1 MAQFN
6 FKNRYF
12 SASGADLLRTM
23 NYVYFFS
30 PLSDYDSGDGSRLAP
45 YRSNWYYAPRG
56 TTGLQATSALIFSG
70 GVHKGS
76 FNLGST
82 VSTYRHFTGNGMGV
96 TILSL
101 SIDQQAPISGGNNST
116 AYYRDVTIN
125 DLNHYISGYNGIN
138 HYIYFYNCEFLTTP
152 AITTTALSTVYSYVT
167 RSKIKELL
175 SGGTI
180 TYQNNNSFIGINTTI
195 GSIAGNLHTFERCN
209 LIVNQA
215 SLDSYKNNYYA
226 FDNCNFR
233 IGTETEY
240 TPLIGTTAEV
250 LRETFVNRC
259 IAAGLTVPADITDYG
274 ITLPLGRWIFTTNQ
288 IFEGITWYGS
298 EINLFEIPRF
308 ISFGYSTIRGT
319 KIPIVVGNNTPA
331 SIFPNSQSSVGLIYG
346 TDSLSIASNIDI
358 TQRHKLFAESK
369 IIWLGG
375 KKKLTKLDI
384 PNNLPA
390 LYGVLIDSLPNLVD
404 KEANNIVEAGE
415 MYMVRSLNENAAS
428 IIYNGNTYSSELST
442 RNNIFKGVAGVNS
455 YTFASGSPAVYKIND
470 ILNYQSIQLR
480 IVNKIPPDIITSGT
494 LWRDN
499 WYLVEHDSDQ
509 NNTTDYITYNGVN
522 YKAGDSFLVEDV
534 FTFTKSGNIH
544 LRRCWDKNFNFDW
557 YDEGSEEYSFW
568 VNEQKPEWCDVL
580 PEDTR
585 CLMKNN
591 HPLSAEMMRGE
602 DGKYITTGHP
612 EYYNRILGTSG
623 VQSPDDIFIGGTYMQ
638 IRLLITTVNP
648 M

>member
-1 MAQFN
+1 MTQFN
-6 FKNRYF
+6 FKDRYF

-30 PLSDYDSGDGSRLAP
+30 PSYIGGDGSRLAP
-45 YRSNWYYAPRG
+45 YRSNYYYAPRG

-70 GVHKGS
+70 GVHKGT
-76 FNLGST
+76 FDLGST

-96 TILSL
+96 TILGL
-101 SIDQQAPISGGNNST
+101 SINQQAPISGGNSST
-116 AYYRDVTIN
+116 AYFRDVTLSELI
-125 DLNHYISGYNGIN
+125 HYISGYNGIN
-138 HYIYFYNCEFLTTP
+138 HYIYFYNCEFLTAP

-180 TYQNNNSFIGINTTI
+180 TYQNNNSFIGISTTI
-195 GSIAGNLHTFERCN
+195 SSIAGNLHTFERCN
-209 LIVNQA
+209 LIINQA

-240 TPLIGTTAEV
+240 TPLIGATAEV

-259 IAAGLTVPADITDYG
+259 IAAGLTVPADITDYN

-288 IFEGITWYGS
+288 IFEGITWHGS

-308 ISFGYSTIRGT
+308 ISFGYSTTRGT
-319 KIPIVVGNNTPA
+319 KIPIVAGNNTPA
-331 SIFPNSQSSVGLIYG
+331 SIFPNAQGSVGLIFG
-346 TDSLSIASNIDI
+346 DDSLSIASNIDI
-358 TQRHKLFAESK
+358 TQRHELVTESK

-375 KKKLTKLDI
+375 KKKLTNIDV
-384 PNNLPA
+384 PNNMSQ

-480 IVNKIPPDIITSGT
+480 IVNKIPPDIITSGN
-494 LWRDN
+494 LLAN
-499 WYLVEHDSDQ
+499 YWYLVEHDSDQ
-509 NNTTDYITYNGVN
+509 TNTTDYVTYDGVN
-522 YKAGDSFLVEDV
+522 HKVGDSILVQAGTL
-534 FTFTKSGNIH
+534 TFTKSGNVH
-544 LRRCWDKNFNFDW
+544 LRRCWHKDFDFDTEVTDKA
-557 YDEGSEEYSFW
+557 FW
-568 VNEQKPEWCDVL
+568 TNEQRPEWCDVL

-585 CLMKNN
+585 CLMQNN
-591 HPLSAEMMRGE
+591 HPLSIEMMRGE

-612 EYYNRILGTSG
+612 EYYNRILGASG
-623 VQSPDDIFIGGTYMQ
+623 VQSPDDIFISGTYMQ
-638 IRLLITTVNP
+638 LRLTISTINP